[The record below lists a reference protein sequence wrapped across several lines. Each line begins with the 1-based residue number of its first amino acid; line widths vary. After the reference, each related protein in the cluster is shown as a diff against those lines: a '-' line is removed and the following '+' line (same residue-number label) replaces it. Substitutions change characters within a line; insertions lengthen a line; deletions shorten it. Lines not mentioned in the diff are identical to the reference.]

1 MANSPESNRL
11 NKKNIRKKKIELII
25 SLSKREILARY
36 KGSILGLAWTF
47 VTPLIMLTVYS
58 FVFGDILKVK
68 WHAGEVNEKTGQF
81 ALLLFCG
88 LIVFTLF
95 SEVINKAPTIITS
108 NVNYVKKVVFPL
120 EILPIVSLLT
130 AIFNFFVSFIVW
142 LGVYIVFFGLPVKT
156 IFLVPVVIIPIAV
169 LLNGI
174 GYFLSAI
181 GVFIRDISQVTGLLC
196 TALMFLSPVFYPL
209 SNLPDEYKVIAYMN
223 PLTLPIESLRNVAF
237 YGQMFDLKSITLYL
251 LIAIVFN
258 VLGYYTFKKT
268 RKAFADVI

>member
-1 MANSPESNRL
+1 MSNTL
-11 NKKNIRKKKIELII
+11 EYSKSNKRKERKKKIELIF
-25 SLSKREILARY
+25 SLAKREILARY

-47 VTPLIMLTVYS
+47 ITPLIMLTVYS

-142 LGVYIVFFGLPVKT
+142 LVAYVIFFGMPHAT
-156 IFLVPVVIIPIAV
+156 IFLVPIALFPV
-169 LLNGI
+169 AILLCGFS
-174 GYFLSAI
+174 YLLSAL
-181 GVFIRDISQVTGLLC
+181 GVFIRDVNQVTGLIC

-209 SNLPDEYKVIAYMN
+209 SNLPDKYMFFAYIN
-223 PLTLPIESLRNVAF
+223 PLTIPIESIRSVAF
-237 YGQMFDLKSITLYL
+237 YGNSIDLRMFEIYL
-251 LIAIVFN
+251 PIAVLFN
-258 VLGYYTFKKT
+258 IFSYFLFKKT